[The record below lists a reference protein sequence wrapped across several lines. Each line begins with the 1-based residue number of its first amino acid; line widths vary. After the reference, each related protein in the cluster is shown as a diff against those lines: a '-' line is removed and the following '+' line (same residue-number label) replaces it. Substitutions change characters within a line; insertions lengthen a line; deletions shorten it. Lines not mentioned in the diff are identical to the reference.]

1 MQAKIG
7 RISSVVAMVVAGAI
21 VATPAAAGDWFKR
34 ETVGSVKDAPVV
46 ESARKFEWS
55 VNIGATSDYVFRG
68 ISQTLEDPTVQG
80 GVDFSYGM
88 FYTGVWASGVDFI
101 EGSPPPGS
109 GDASVE
115 VDVYGGIKPKL
126 GPVEFDVGVIGY
138 LYPGAQDV
146 IVPNALGQVTDR
158 LNLDYLEIKGGA
170 SYSIRGLSLSG
181 AVYYSPDQFAE
192 SGQAWTPEAGIG
204 YEFQSIRGVTPTI
217 DGLVGA
223 YYFED
228 DSSLDYVYWNVGLA
242 LAVEKFTFDFRYW
255 DTDSNGADFCV
266 DKGLCDERFVF
277 SASIS
282 LP

>member
-1 MQAKIG
+1 MQTKIG
-7 RISSVVAMVVAGAI
+7 LMSSIVAMAVAGAI
-21 VATPAAAGDWFKR
+21 VATPAVAGDWFKR

-46 ESARKFEWS
+46 ESGRKFEWS
-55 VNIGATSDYVFRG
+55 VNIGGTSDYVFRG

-88 FYTGVWASGVDFI
+88 FYTGVWASGVDFV
-101 EGSPPPGS
+101 EGGSNPPGS
-109 GDASVE
+109 GDATVE

-126 GPVEFDVGVIGY
+126 GPVEFDLGVIGY
-138 LYPGAQDV
+138 LYPGAQDL
-146 IVPNALGQVTDR
+146 AGAD
-158 LNLDYLEIKGGA
+158 LDYLEIKGGA
-170 SYSIRGLSLSG
+170 SYSIRGVSLGG

-192 SGQAWTPEAGIG
+192 SGQAWTPEMTVG

-255 DTDSNGADFCV
+255 DTDSNGADFCA

-277 SASIS
+277 SASIA

>member
-1 MQAKIG
+1 M
-7 RISSVVAMVVAGAI
+7 SYCVAMAMAIAGAV

-46 ESARKFEWS
+46 ESGRKFEWS
-55 VNIGATSDYVFRG
+55 VNIGGTSDYVFRG

-88 FYTGVWASGVDFI
+88 FYTGVWASGVDFV

-109 GDASVE
+109 GDASIE

-126 GPVEFDVGVIGY
+126 GPVEFDLGVIGY
-138 LYPGAQDV
+138 LYPGAQDI
-146 IVPNALGQVTDR
+146 IVTNALGQVTDR

-192 SGQAWTPEAGIG
+192 SGQAWTPEASVG
-204 YEFQSIRGVTPTI
+204 YEFQSIGIFTPTI
-217 DGLVGA
+217 NGTVGA
-223 YYFED
+223 YYFD
-228 DSSLDYVYWNVGLA
+228 GNSDLDYVYWNAGLA

-255 DTDSNGADFCV
+255 DTDSNGADFCA

-277 SASIS
+277 SASIA

>member
-1 MQAKIG
+1 MHTRIG
-7 RISSVVAMVVAGAI
+7 LMSSVVAMAVAGA
-21 VATPAAAGDWFKR
+21 VVETPAAAGDFYNR
-34 ETVGSVKDAPVV
+34 EAAGSVKDAPVV
-46 ESARKFEWS
+46 DSGRKFEWS
-55 VNIGATSDYVFRG
+55 FNIGGTSDYVFRG

-88 FYTGVWASGVDFI
+88 FYTGVWASGVDFV

-126 GPVEFDVGVIGY
+126 GPVEFDLGVIGY
-138 LYPGAQDV
+138 LYPGAQDL
-146 IVPNALGQVTDR
+146 AGAD
-158 LNLDYLEIKGGA
+158 LDYVEIKGGA
-170 SYSIRGLSLSG
+170 GYSIRGLSLSG

-192 SGQAWTPEAGIG
+192 SGQAWTPEMSVG
-204 YEFQSIRGVTPTI
+204 YEFQSIGIFTPTI
-217 DGLVGA
+217 DGTVGA
-223 YYFED
+223 YYFD
-228 DSSLDYVYWNVGLA
+228 DSSLDYVYWNAGLA

-255 DTDSNGADFCV
+255 DTDSNGADFCA

-277 SASIS
+277 SASIA